1 MINLKLK
8 NFCFIS
14 FLWITGCAPTYTWV
28 KPGATSQDFYQAKS
42 YCEAIATGATP
53 MDYSSPSSTTTFHS
67 GSVYGEN
74 GGYGSYSGTSTTYN
88 NNMNQAFANLGKSVR
103 RQRMF
108 NDCMRGQGFTP
119 QEELS
124 ETPSDGLNAGKG
136 QDLSYNGAAN
146 AREVKVYSKPTFESE
161 AIYTLDKGERVR
173 VLEVS
178 EYGFWLKVN
187 YDGLG
192 EGYVERHWI
201 NNI

>member
-1 MINLKLK
+1 
-8 NFCFIS
+8 
-14 FLWITGCAPTYTWV
+14 
-28 KPGATSQDFYQAKS
+28 
-42 YCEAIATGATP
+42 
-53 MDYSSPSSTTTFHS
+53 
-67 GSVYGEN
+67 
-74 GGYGSYSGTSTTYN
+74 
-88 NNMNQAFANLGKSVR
+88 
-103 RQRMF
+103 MF